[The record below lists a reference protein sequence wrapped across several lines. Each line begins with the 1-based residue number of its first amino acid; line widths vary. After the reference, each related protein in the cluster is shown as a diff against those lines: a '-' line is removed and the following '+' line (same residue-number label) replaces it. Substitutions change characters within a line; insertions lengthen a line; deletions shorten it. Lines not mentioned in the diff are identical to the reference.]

1 MSYGAAQ
8 DSETTK
14 RIGESGWVLVV
25 PRQAALDRGSFAWR
39 RADEVRNPAMIFR
52 KCPPAKFLGFGW
64 NEDAMNARRF
74 EHHLEFFNALRN
86 FRGSAAKVSSG
97 RRTERAKSVL
107 RRLLKR
113 SRSVR

>member
-1 MSYGAAQ
+1 M
-8 DSETTK
+8 T
-14 RIGESGWVLVV
+14 R
-25 PRQAALDRGSFAWR
+25 
-39 RADEVRNPAMIFR
+39 VRNSAMIFR
-52 KCPPAKFLGFGW
+52 KSPPAKFLRLGW
-64 NEDAMNARRF
+64 SWDAMNARRF

-86 FRGSAAKVSSG
+86 FRGSAAKVSTG